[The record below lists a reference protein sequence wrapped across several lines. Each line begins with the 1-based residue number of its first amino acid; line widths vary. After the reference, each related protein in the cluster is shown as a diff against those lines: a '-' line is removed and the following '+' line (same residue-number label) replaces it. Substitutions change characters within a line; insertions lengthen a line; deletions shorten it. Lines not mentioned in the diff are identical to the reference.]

1 MAKSLLESLLK
12 DCNALHEDEFNLT
25 AGDKIEVTD
34 DSQADEVIEPVIDTD
49 LEDGSTP
56 SSYVNKNVIFCNI
69 CLKPFFS
76 DEDVQEDTVCP
87 TCSASAEDL
96 VLVGKV
102 VKPETTNN
110 EEGENVPDDNTDASN
125 VANESF
131 GIGLP
136 ESNINSSNNCY
147 KMNVDMTG
155 MWASPTLLNYMD
167 FLTADEIEEAKN
179 KMRAHSQKA
188 DKYEVYASILRD
200 LFLKHGY
207 KCISYTDE
215 KDGSGQTRY
224 INVDKLSE
232 SKKVNEDVTVTV
244 NTDAS
249 NVNVDTSDANVSVNA
264 GSNTEVPAEPVTEP
278 EEDEEPAL
286 SNFEYEE
293 ESFNKIFT
301 KFLTDNYSNVKAFN
315 LIEAKM
321 SNNVLTL
328 EGVITYNEGST
339 RNVTIKTDEMNLSEG
354 VSKVKAA
361 CPLFGKS
368 KAFVLEHKVDNN
380 KLEATKMLYRYKTR
394 FNNESYN
401 VVGKVVLE

>member
-34 DSQADEVIEPVIDTD
+34 DSQENEVIEPVIDAD

-76 DEDVQEDTVCP
+76 DTDVQEDTVCP
-87 TCSASAEDL
+87 TCSASSEDL

-102 VKPETTNN
+102 VKPETTDN
-110 EEGENVPDDNTDASN
+110 EEGENTSADDVPAEDDNSEVNDSEEKIPE
-125 VANESF
+125 ESVKKK
-131 GIGLP
+131 G
-136 ESNINSSNNCY
+136 
-147 KMNVDMTG
+147 D
-155 MWASPTLLNYMD
+155 
-167 FLTADEIEEAKN
+167 
-179 KMRAHSQKA
+179 
-188 DKYEVYASILRD
+188 
-200 LFLKHGY
+200 
-207 KCISYTDE
+207 
-215 KDGSGQTRY
+215 
-224 INVDKLSE
+224 
-232 SKKVNEDVTVTV
+232 KVNEDVTVTV

-249 NVNVDTSDANVSVNA
+249 NVNVDTSDANVAVNA
-264 GSNTEVPAEPVTEP
+264 DSKTEVPSES
-278 EEDEEPAL
+278 EEDEEDDEDEEDEESDI

-301 KFLTDNYSNVKAFN
+301 KFLTDNYSNVKSFN

-368 KAFVLEHKVDNN
+368 KAFVLEHKLENN

>member
-34 DSQADEVIEPVIDTD
+34 DSQENEVIEPVIDAD

-69 CLKPFFS
+69 CLNPFFS
-76 DEDVQEDTVCP
+76 DTDVQEDTVCP
-87 TCSASAEDL
+87 TCSASSEDL

-102 VKPETTNN
+102 VKPETTDD
-110 EEGENVPDDNTDASN
+110 EEGENTSADDVPAEDDNSEVNDSEEKIPE
-125 VANESF
+125 ESVKKK
-131 GIGLP
+131 G
-136 ESNINSSNNCY
+136 N
-147 KMNVDMTG
+147 
-155 MWASPTLLNYMD
+155 
-167 FLTADEIEEAKN
+167 
-179 KMRAHSQKA
+179 
-188 DKYEVYASILRD
+188 
-200 LFLKHGY
+200 
-207 KCISYTDE
+207 
-215 KDGSGQTRY
+215 
-224 INVDKLSE
+224 
-232 SKKVNEDVTVTV
+232 KVNEDVTVTV

-249 NVNVDTSDANVSVNA
+249 NVNVDTSDANVAVNA
-264 GSNTEVPAEPVTEP
+264 DSKTEVPSEYE
-278 EEDEEPAL
+278 EDKEDDEDEDEESDI

-301 KFLTDNYSNVKAFN
+301 KFLTDNYSNVKSFN

-368 KAFVLEHKVDNN
+368 KAFVLEHKFDNN

>member
-34 DSQADEVIEPVIDTD
+34 DCQEDEVIEPVIDTD
-49 LEDGSTP
+49 LEDGSSP

-76 DEDVQEDTVCP
+76 DTDVQEDTVCP
-87 TCSASAEDL
+87 TCSASSEDL

-102 VKPETTNN
+102 VKPETTDN
-110 EEGENVPDDNTDASN
+110 EEGENTPADDVVPAEDDNAEVNNSEEN
-125 VANESF
+125 IPEESVKQE
-131 GIGLP
+131 G
-136 ESNINSSNNCY
+136 N
-147 KMNVDMTG
+147 
-155 MWASPTLLNYMD
+155 
-167 FLTADEIEEAKN
+167 
-179 KMRAHSQKA
+179 
-188 DKYEVYASILRD
+188 
-200 LFLKHGY
+200 
-207 KCISYTDE
+207 
-215 KDGSGQTRY
+215 
-224 INVDKLSE
+224 
-232 SKKVNEDVTVTV
+232 KVNEDVTVTV

-264 GSNTEVPAEPVTEP
+264 DSNTEVPSEPVTEP
-278 EEDEEPAL
+278 EEDEEPAI

-301 KFLTDNYSNVKAFN
+301 KFLTDNYSNVKSFN